1 MQERNYRTPQNLKEE
16 EIFGQI
22 EYFMVHKYQDQER
35 MLAYVRKIKKLEKSD
50 ENLKFFDSFGSLQ
63 FVEIIGIDRNVG
75 FFEVPFKKRKN
86 YYYIIDKYAN
96 W

>member
-1 MQERNYRTPQNLKEE
+1 MQEE

-22 EYFMVHKYQDQER
+22 EYFMVHKFQSQER
-35 MLAYVRKIKKLEKSD
+35 MLAYVRRTKKQEKNSA
-50 ENLKFFDSFGSLQ
+50 NLKFFDGFGPLQ
-63 FVEIIGIDRNVG
+63 YVEVIGVDRNVG
-75 FFEVPFKKRKN
+75 FFEVPLEKKK